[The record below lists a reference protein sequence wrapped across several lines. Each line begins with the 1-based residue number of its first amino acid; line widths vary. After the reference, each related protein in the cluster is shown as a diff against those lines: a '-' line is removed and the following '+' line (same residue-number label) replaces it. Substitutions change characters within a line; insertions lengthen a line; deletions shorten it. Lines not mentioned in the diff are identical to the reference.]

1 MALTKVTYSMIVNA
15 PVNVQDYGA
24 TGDGVTNDTAAI
36 QAAIDAVVAGGTLY
50 FPNGTYLVDVN
61 TQSCTLTDGTDVSK
75 CALLIDTAMQ
85 VTSDIGAQLKA
96 KEGASAATDNY
107 IVSCTAGVTFNNI
120 YFNGDR
126 LNVTSSYGIQ
136 LNASEST
143 VQNCVFKDFDGSP
156 VVAQGTGP
164 SGMIDRIDVSSNSF
178 EDNGNTIFL
187 AWVDRFKL
195 NNNTIYNASEGFDLD
210 KYCKN
215 GQINGNSFETFRGTG
230 ADAGIEINGGD
241 SITVANNSIR
251 NFKDGIIL
259 NAKNTGGADYYS
271 TGITVA
277 GNTVENS
284 TGYGLTVGAQLSGL
298 ESLQDSTIVGNV
310 FKNCTI
316 DGANLR
322 GKNVI
327 FSNNALVNNARGGL
341 LVSNGTR
348 LVISGNV
355 LADNS
360 RYGIQVESA
369 SVTQIT
375 VTSNIIADNNSD
387 TGYNGIQMSDVTSA
401 SVSNNTITGAHDHG
415 IRVQGTGTINLSGNT
430 VTGATTG
437 SVRIASTT
445 TWTVNGQNSAK
456 IYPQTNDVFYN
467 GASVY
472 YSDTDPGTLSS
483 SYVFRE
489 GDIVWKL
496 AQTAGTSP
504 GWVCVTA
511 GSPGT
516 WKAMANLAA

>member
-1 MALTKVTYSMIVNA
+1 MALTKVTYSMIVDA

-24 TGDGVTNDTAAI
+24 TGDGVTNDTAAV

-50 FPNGTYLVDVN
+50 FPSGIYLVDVN

-75 CALLIDTAMQ
+75 CALLIDTAMR
-85 VTSDIGAQLKA
+85 VTGDAGAQLKA

-107 IVSCTAGVTFNNI
+107 IVSCTANVIFDNI

-126 LNVTSSYGIQ
+126 SNVTSSYGIQ

-143 VQNCVFKDFDGSP
+143 VQNCVFNDFDGSP

-164 SGMIDRIDVSSNSF
+164 SGMIDRIDVSGNSF
-178 EDNGNTIFL
+178 ENNGNTIFL

-230 ADAGIEINGGD
+230 ADAAIEINGGD

-271 TGITVA
+271 TGITVT

-298 ESLQDSTIVGNV
+298 ESLRDSTIVGNV

-327 FSNNALVNNARGGL
+327 FSNNALVNNTRGGL

-355 LADNS
+355 ITDNS
-360 RYGIQVESA
+360 QYGIQVESA
-369 SVTQIT
+369 SIAQIT

-415 IRVQGTGTINLSGNT
+415 IRVQGTGTVNLSGNT

-516 WKAMANLAA
+516 WKAMANLAV

>member
-1 MALTKVTYSMIVNA
+1 MALTKVTYSMIATA
-15 PVNVQDYGA
+15 PINVKDYGA
-24 TGDGVTNDTAAI
+24 TGNGSTDDTAAI
-36 QAAIDAVVAGGTLY
+36 QDAIDAVTAGGTLF
-50 FPNGTYLVDVN
+50 FPVGTYLVDVN

-85 VTSDIGAQLKA
+85 VTGDEGAQIKA
-96 KEGASAATDNY
+96 KEGASPATNNY
-107 IVSCTAGVTFNNI
+107 IVSCTAGVNFTNI

-126 LNVTSSYGIQ
+126 LNVTSSYAVQ
-136 LNASEST
+136 LNASTSS
-143 VQNCVFKDFDGSP
+143 VKNCTFKAFDGSP
-156 VVAQGTGP
+156 VVAQGT
-164 SGMIDRIDVSSNSF
+164 SAAAMINTIDISENNF
-178 EDNGNTIFL
+178 EDNGNTVFF
-187 AWVDRFKL
+187 AWVDRFKI
-195 NNNTIYNASEGFDLD
+195 NNNFIFNASEGIDLD
-210 KYCKN
+210 KYCQN
-215 GQINGNSFETFRGTG
+215 GQITGNCIETFRGTG
-230 ADAGIEINGGD
+230 ADAGVEINGGD

-259 NAKNTGGADYYS
+259 NAKTTGGVDYFS
-271 TGITVA
+271 TGITVT

-284 TGYGLTVGAQLSGL
+284 EGYGLTIGAPIGSTQ
-298 ESLQDSTIVGNV
+298 SLQNSTIVGNV
-310 FKNCTI
+310 FKNCSI

-322 GKNVI
+322 GKNVV
-327 FSNNALVNNARGGL
+327 FSNNTLVGNRGGL
-341 LVSNGTR
+341 LVSAGSR
-348 LVISGNV
+348 LIISNNVI
-355 LADNS
+355 ADNA

-369 SVTQIT
+369 SVSQIT
-375 VTSNIIADNNSD
+375 VTGNIISDNNSD
-387 TGYNGIQMSDVTSA
+387 TGYNGIQMFDVTSA
-401 SVSNNTITGAHDHG
+401 TISNNAVTGAHDHG
-415 IRVQGTGTINLSGNT
+415 IRVQGTGTVNLSGNT

-511 GSPGT
+511 GTPGT